1 MVMESIKDADY
12 CVLVAEPTVF
22 GAHNL
27 EMVYE
32 LVTLFK
38 KPFGCVLNKGLDGSN
53 PSELFCEDNNIPI
66 IGRIPFDH
74 QLGAINSN
82 GEIVTRID
90 DHYRTLFETMLEQ
103 IQEVARDETI
113 ADIKR

>member
-12 CVLVAEPTVF
+12 CVLVAEPTAF

-27 EMVYE
+27 AMVYE
-32 LVTLFK
+32 LVTLFG
-38 KPFGCVLNKGLDGSN
+38 KPHGCVLNKCLNESN
-53 PSELFCEDNNIPI
+53 PSEQFCGENNIPI

-74 QLGAINSN
+74 QLGSINSN

-90 DHYRTLFETMLEQ
+90 DYYRTLFEALLKQ
-103 IQEVARDETI
+103 IQEGASDETI